1 MDDLNKKE
9 VAQEVLVQEQPVK
22 VKIEIINLNEVNSLI
37 NEIVGKIKELQQFK
51 LEFKVKE

>member
-22 VKIEIINLNEVNSLI
+22 VKIEIINLNEVNYLI

-51 LEFKVKE
+51 LEFKVTE